1 MTPAVTQV
9 PKVTGI
15 SSKRDSRELKILLS
29 GFSDQG
35 IKREA
40 DEEVHEQAGIGLE
53 WPVARQAEMSRKQE
67 VGQVA
72 QDNGQKSLEKVNQH
86 KVFRR
91 RVGCKRIRV
100 FGGGRVEVGSA
111 LTSDERAWLGFAQ
124 DFGDRLRFLWRRIA
138 IPPACQATHF

>member
-1 MTPAVTQV
+1 MSP
-9 PKVTGI
+9 
-15 SSKRDSRELKILLS
+15 KRDRRELKILLS
-29 GFSDQG
+29 GLADQG

-40 DEEVHEQAGIGLE
+40 DEEVHEQAGVGLE
-53 WPVARQAEMSRKQE
+53 RPVARQAEMSRKQE

-100 FGGGRVEVGSA
+100 FGAGGSK
-111 LTSDERAWLGFAQ
+111 
-124 DFGDRLRFLWRRIA
+124 
-138 IPPACQATHF
+138 